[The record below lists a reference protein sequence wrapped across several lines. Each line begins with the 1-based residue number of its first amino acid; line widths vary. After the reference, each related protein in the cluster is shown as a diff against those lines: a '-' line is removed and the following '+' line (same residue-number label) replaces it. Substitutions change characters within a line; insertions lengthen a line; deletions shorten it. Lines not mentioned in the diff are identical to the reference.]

1 MARAASGALRCSAV
15 HAAGRATVAS
25 AVEER
30 HMARNKGRSAAR
42 AGGMVVEEIAS
53 WQQFQDVVAGPAYR
67 NWAFRG
73 HSDAEWPLY
82 SSLSR
87 YLKQYGIHPQAW
99 AHQEERIGRIFRRK
113 AHLFLEHV
121 PDDADAF
128 QWLALM
134 QHHGAPTR
142 LLDFT
147 WSPFVAAF
155 FALER
160 ATRNAA
166 VWAIFVP
173 AMWRSSR
180 TFHFPQ
186 NNETVSA
193 DKLGLRTPGA
203 YERFYLR
210 NTVPFVS
217 SGEPVVMNKRLI
229 AQSGTFILPG
239 VLDQPVDDVLKTYPD
254 PSKTVAKFV
263 LKTDLLRDEAMLALY
278 TMNLTNATLFPD
290 LDGLARSM
298 AYELEFHWA
307 FDPKTMTTNPGYE
320 R

>member
-1 MARAASGALRCSAV
+1 MART
-15 HAAGRATVAS
+15 RATTAAATRLV
-25 AVEER
+25 VKEI
-30 HMARNKGRSAAR
+30 RNWREFNK
-42 AGGMVVEEIAS
+42 
-53 WQQFQDVVAGPAYR
+53 VVAGAKYR

-73 HSDAEWPLY
+73 QSDAEWSLD

-87 YLKQYGIHPQAW
+87 YLKSYAIHRQAW
-99 AHQEERIGRIFRRK
+99 AEQEARIGRIFRRK

-121 PDDADAF
+121 PDEQDAF

-160 ATRNAA
+160 ATNDAA
-166 VWAIFVP
+166 IWAIFIP
-173 AMWRSSR
+173 AIWRR
-180 TFHFPQ
+180 THQFHFPQ
-186 NNETVSA
+186 HKATVGPNE
-193 DKLGLRTPGA
+193 LGLRNPGA
-203 YERFYLR
+203 YDRFYLR

-217 SGEPVVMNKRLI
+217 SGEPLVMNKRLI
-229 AQSGTFILPG
+229 AQSGTFVVPG
-239 VLDQPVDDVLKTYPD
+239 ILDQSIDRILTAYPK
-254 PSKTVAKFV
+254 PERTIVKFV
-263 LKTDLLRDEAMLALY
+263 LKTDVLRTEAMLALY
-278 TMNLTNATLFPD
+278 TMNLTHATLFPD

-307 FDPKTMTTNPGYE
+307 YNPRTMEVNPGYE
-320 R
+320 A